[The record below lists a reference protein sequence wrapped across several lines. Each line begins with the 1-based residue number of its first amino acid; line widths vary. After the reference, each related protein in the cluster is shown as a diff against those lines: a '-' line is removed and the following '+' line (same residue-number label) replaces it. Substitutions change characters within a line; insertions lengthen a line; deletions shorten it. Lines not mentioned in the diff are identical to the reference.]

1 MQNDK
6 QTLNLAQQRKG
17 RLVLIL
23 MLTFFVVPLVVVMM
37 MYKFNWMPHSESMGD
52 LVRPARLLNSEPAL
66 QEANGQ
72 ALPGDFWKTRW
83 SIVYVADD
91 CQAACL
97 AKLHD
102 MRQLHASLYKD
113 MPRAQRVLITRTQD
127 IAAIKRDY
135 PDLIVLN
142 QPAEHL
148 APFTAQFK
156 VAEEDVATSNRLY
169 LVDPL
174 GHFMMSYSSDM
185 PLATVRKDVARL
197 LRFSWAG

>member
-1 MQNDK
+1 MPNDK
-6 QTLNLAQQRKG
+6 QSLELAQQRKG
-17 RLVLIL
+17 RIVLIL
-23 MLTFFVVPLVVVMM
+23 MLTFFVVPLLVVML
-37 MYKFNWMPHSESMGD
+37 MYKFNWMPHSESVGE
-52 LVRPARLLNSEPAL
+52 LVRPARLLSHEHAL
-66 QEANGQ
+66 QESNGQ
-72 ALPGDFWKTRW
+72 ALPSDFWQTRW
-83 SIVYVADD
+83 SIVTIADD

-102 MRQLHASLYKD
+102 MRQLHVSLYKD

-142 QPAEHL
+142 QPLEQIA
-148 APFTAQFK
+148 AFTAQFQLSDEN
-156 VAEEDVATSNRLY
+156 VASSQRLY

-174 GHFMMSYSSDM
+174 GHFMMSYDPAL
-185 PLATVRKDVARL
+185 PLATVRKDVTRL

>member
-6 QTLNLAQQRKG
+6 QTLDLVQQRKG
-17 RLVLIL
+17 RIVLIL
-23 MLTFFVVPLVVVMM
+23 MLTFFVVPLLVVMLM
-37 MYKFNWMPHSESMGD
+37 FKFNWMPHSESMGE

-66 QEANGQ
+66 REANGQ
-72 ALPGDFWKTRW
+72 ALPSDFWKTRW
-83 SIVYVADD
+83 SIVYIADD

-102 MRQLHASLYKD
+102 MRQLHVSLYKD
-113 MPRAQRVLITRTQD
+113 MPRAQRVLITRMQD
-127 IAAIKRDY
+127 ITAIKRDY

-142 QPAEHL
+142 QPADQV
-148 APFTAQFK
+148 AAFSAQFK
-156 VAEEDVATSNRLY
+156 LANEDVATSQRLY

-174 GHFMMSYSSDM
+174 GHFMMSYQPTL

>member
-6 QTLNLAQQRKG
+6 QTLDLVQQRKG
-17 RLVLIL
+17 RIVLIL
-23 MLTFFVVPLVVVMM
+23 MLTFFVVPLLVVMLM
-37 MYKFNWMPHSESMGD
+37 FKFNWMPHSESMGE

-66 QEANGQ
+66 REANGQ
-72 ALPGDFWKTRW
+72 ALPSDFWKTRW
-83 SIVYVADD
+83 SIVYIADD

-102 MRQLHASLYKD
+102 MRQLHVSLYKD
-113 MPRAQRVLITRTQD
+113 MPRAQRVLITRMQD
-127 IAAIKRDY
+127 ITAIKRDY

-142 QPAEHL
+142 QPADQV
-148 APFTAQFK
+148 AAFSAQFK
-156 VAEEDVATSNRLY
+156 LANEDVATSQRLY

-174 GHFMMSYSSDM
+174 GHFMMSYQPAL